1 MGLNEKLNK
10 YFQKIETS
18 LFNSGNKKFK
28 RLKKMSDDELILRY
42 SNLKAKNY
50 LHEKLS
56 FLIIPAL
63 ILATLTGIA
72 KITIDFIQ
80 KLSATG
86 VDDSNVIMA
95 GGISF
100 LLVVTILVIL
110 ILVIYWKN
118 IKSSKE
124 EYFLI
129 EFILKKR
136 KIGANEKDD

>member
-18 LFNSGNKKFK
+18 LFNSENKKFK
-28 RLKKMSDDELILRY
+28 RLKQMSDDELILRY
-42 SNLKAKNY
+42 SDLKAKNY

-63 ILATLTGIA
+63 ILATLAGIA

-80 KLSATG
+80 KISSTG
-86 VDDSNVIMA
+86 VDDSDVIMT
-95 GGISF
+95 GGIF
-100 LLVVTILVIL
+100 FLVVVTLLVIL

-118 IKSSKE
+118 RKSSKE

-129 EFILKKR
+129 EFILQKR
-136 KIGANEKDD
+136 KIGANETDD